1 MADFSYLG
9 GPSEEW
15 IEFSKQ
21 LSLPPRP
28 NFTANLDMTAIR
40 QTINSQRFLARNEE
54 LKAMVNHGVKCE
66 TIMVVTS
73 DYLEIPVRLYTPPK
87 RRSPASVLLYFY
99 GGGFFSGS
107 LSVDDAACINLARK
121 CGLVVVSVGYRLTPE
136 WKAPTQ
142 FQDAWDVRCWVL
154 ENAEALGISS
164 TFNLYVMGIS
174 AGACLA
180 ASIAIRERMSG
191 EAVIKGQSL
200 CVPWL
205 CLPEKFP
212 IEEILP
218 EKASPTQC
226 RDAALLPH
234 SWVLKYSEMLGT
246 PDSHRESPVINPLLF
261 DEQVVTSLP
270 PSHIMVCGDDPLR
283 DHGMLMK
290 QKLDRLRVLTKLH
303 VYPGYPH
310 FFRRFPNCPANK
322 NWDSD
327 LLEGLQWMIA
337 QSEMESQE

>member
-1 MADFSYLG
+1 MADFSHLG
-9 GPSEEW
+9 RPSAEW
-15 IEFSKQ
+15 VEFSKQ

-28 NFTANLDMTAIR
+28 NFTASLDMKAIR
-40 QTINSQRFLARNEE
+40 QSINSQRFLARNEE
-54 LKAMVNHGVKCE
+54 LKAMVDHGVKCE
-66 TIMVVTS
+66 TIMVITS
-73 DYLEIPVRLYTPPK
+73 DYLEIPVRLYTLPK
-87 RRSPASVLLYFY
+87 RRNPASVLLYWW
-99 GGGFFSGS
+99 
-107 LSVDDAACINLARK
+107 
-121 CGLVVVSVGYRLTPE
+121 SVGYRLTPE

-154 ENAEALGISS
+154 KNGEALGIFS
-164 TFNLYVMGIS
+164 TSNLYVMGIS

-180 ASIAIRERMSG
+180 ASIVIRERMSG
-191 EAVIKGQSL
+191 EAVIKSQSL

-212 IEEILP
+212 VEEILP
-218 EKASPTQC
+218 GKASPTQC
-226 RDAALLPH
+226 RDAALLPQ
-234 SWVLKYSEMLGT
+234 SWVVKYADMLDT
-246 PDSHRESPVINPLLF
+246 PESHGDNPVINPLLF

-290 QKLDRLRVLTKLH
+290 QKLDRLRVSTKLH
-303 VYPGYPH
+303 AYPGYPH

-322 NWDSD
+322 SWDND
-327 LLEGLQWMIA
+327 LLEGIEWMMA

>member
-1 MADFSYLG
+1 MADFSHLG
-9 GPSEEW
+9 GPSTEW
-15 IEFSKQ
+15 VEFSKQ
-21 LSLPPRP
+21 LSLPPCP
-28 NFTANLDMTAIR
+28 NFTANLDMKAIR
-40 QTINSQRFLARNEE
+40 QAINSQRFLARNEE
-54 LKAMVNHGVKCE
+54 LKAMVDHGVKCE

-121 CGLVVVSVGYRLTPE
+121 CGLIVVSVGYRLTPE

-142 FQDAWDVRCWVL
+142 FQDAWDARCWVL
-154 ENAEALGISS
+154 QNPEARGISS
-164 TFNLYVMGIS
+164 PFDLYVMGIS

-180 ASIAIRERMSG
+180 ASIVIRERKSG

-234 SWVLKYSEMLGT
+234 SWVVKYADMLDT
-246 PDSHRESPVINPLLF
+246 PESLRDSPVINPLLF
-261 DEQVVTSLP
+261 DERVVTSLP

-290 QKLDRLRVLTKLH
+290 QKLDRLRVSTKLH
-303 VYPGYPH
+303 IYPGYPH

-322 NWDSD
+322 SWDND
-327 LLEGLQWMIA
+327 LLEGIEWMMA
-337 QSEMESQE
+337 QSEINGRE